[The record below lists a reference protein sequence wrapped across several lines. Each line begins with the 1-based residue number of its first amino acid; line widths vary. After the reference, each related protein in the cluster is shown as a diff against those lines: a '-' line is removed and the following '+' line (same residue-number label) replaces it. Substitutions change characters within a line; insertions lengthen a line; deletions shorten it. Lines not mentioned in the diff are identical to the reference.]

1 MSLNTLLTKIAKD
14 LHVEESAL
22 PDVITSM
29 EGAKGVKLLTFTVGM
44 FDGEASSSMKLKVNV
59 ESSEFG
65 DYIFGEDLI
74 KEIVASCSE
83 EQDAYF
89 KALSASVSKAMLASM
104 LISMMKGEF
113 PKEKN

>member
-1 MSLNTLLTKIAKD
+1 MSLNTLLSKLAKD

-22 PDVITSM
+22 PDVITSVAG
-29 EGAKGVKLLTFTVGM
+29 EKGVKLLTFTVGM
-44 FDGEASSSMKLKVNV
+44 FDGEAPSNMKLRVNV

-65 DYIFGEDLI
+65 GYIFGEDLL
-74 KEIVASCSE
+74 KEIIFSCKE

-89 KALSASVSKAMLASM
+89 EALSASVSKAMLASM

>member
-1 MSLNTLLTKIAKD
+1 MSLNTLLTKIAKV

-29 EGAKGVKLLTFTVGM
+29 EGEKGVKLLTFTVGM
-44 FDGEASSSMKLKVNV
+44 FDGEASTNMKLRVNV

-74 KEIVASCSE
+74 KEIVSSCSE

>member
-1 MSLNTLLTKIAKD
+1 MD
-14 LHVEESAL
+14 
-22 PDVITSM
+22 
-29 EGAKGVKLLTFTVGM
+29 GAKGVKLLTLTVGM
-44 FDGEASSSMKLKVNV
+44 FDGEAPSNMKLRVNV

-65 DYIFGEDLI
+65 GYIFGEDLL

-89 KALSASVSKAMLASM
+89 KALSASVSKAMVASM

>member
-29 EGAKGVKLLTFTVGM
+29 EGEKGVKLLIFTVGM
-44 FDGEASSSMKLKVNV
+44 FDGEASSNMKLKVNV

-65 DYIFGEDLI
+65 DYIFGEDLL
-74 KEIVASCSE
+74 KEIIFSCSE

-89 KALSASVSKAMLASM
+89 KALSASVDKAMVASM